1 MKRKIKIMMV
11 EDHPEYRE
19 TIALALEKEKDI
31 ELISQFGTAEQALR
45 SLQDM
50 STRKVPDLILLDLNL
65 PGMSGI
71 EAIPCLSQNLPD
83 TKIIVLTQSNS
94 EADVLAAIRAGASGY
109 LLKGT
114 KRIQIADGIRIVMNG
129 GASLDP
135 NIAEYILTTLKHL
148 QPKPTLE
155 MALSDREMQTLI
167 LISEGYVKKEIADRL
182 GVSPYTVASFI
193 KRIYEKL
200 NVPNA
205 PSAVNKAHLLGLF
218 PNR

>member
-1 MKRKIKIMMV
+1 M
-11 EDHPEYRE
+11 
-19 TIALALEKEKDI
+19 EKDI
-31 ELISQFGTAEQALR
+31 QLISQFGTAEQALR

-50 STRKVPDLILLDLNL
+50 STRTVPDLILLDLNL

-71 EAIPCLSQNLPD
+71 EAIPFLQKSLPE
-83 TKIIVLTQSNS
+83 TKIIVLTQSRC
-94 EADVLAAIRAGASGY
+94 EADVLDAIGAGASGY

-114 KRIQIADGIRIVMNG
+114 KRIQIAEDIRSVMEG

-135 NIAEYILTTLKHL
+135 NIADYILTTLKHL
-148 QPKPTLE
+148 QPREKPEL
-155 MALSDREMQTLI
+155 ALSDREMETLV

-182 GVSPYTVASFI
+182 GVTPHTVASFI

-205 PSAVNKAHLLGLF
+205 PSAVNKAHRLGLF
-218 PNR
+218 SNN